1 MTEVKKIWLL
11 WIVAILG
18 VATFLFWK
26 FLHENLNPILSENYG
41 LTVSFYHAPIS
52 IVFFLLYLFIF
63 VNFKKYFITFLLL
76 GFGINNVMDELFFD
90 PTKLQLN
97 ELVFTIVIISFGL
110 FRQRLIRRD
119 AKGISKNIPN
129 DDIRHNNSSV
139 TANNRE

>member
-119 AKGISKNIPN
+119 AKGIGKNISH
-129 DDIRHNNSSV
+129 DDIRYNNSSI

>member
-119 AKGISKNIPN
+119 AKGIGKNISHDAICN
-129 DDIRHNNSSV
+129 NNSSI

>member
-18 VATFLFWK
+18 VATFLFWE
-26 FLHENLNPILSENYG
+26 FLHKNLNPILSENYG
-41 LTVSFYHAPIS
+41 LTVSFYHAPMS

-76 GFGINNVMDELFFD
+76 GLGINNLMDELFFD

-110 FRQRLIRRD
+110 YRQKLIRRD
-119 AKGISKNIPN
+119 NKGTIQDISD
-129 DDIRHNNSSV
+129 DDIRNNNGIPTV
-139 TANNRE
+139 NNRE